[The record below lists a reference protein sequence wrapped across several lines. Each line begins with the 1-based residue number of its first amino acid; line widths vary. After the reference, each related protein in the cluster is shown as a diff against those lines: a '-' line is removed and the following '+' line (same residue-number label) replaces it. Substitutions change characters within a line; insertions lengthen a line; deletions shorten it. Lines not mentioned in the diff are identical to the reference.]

1 MTSLYGIVIT
11 DCIEQLP
18 HNLTTLDITG
28 CELSNDMQ
36 ENLQVMLLLRVTM
49 RGGGQQDR
57 LGPNLGFYLF
67 TVIIQVCKI
76 RGLILKPITSH
87 WRPAGLPECCY
98 CYCYYYY
105 HSYGH

>member
-1 MTSLYGIVIT
+1 MLFISKYFTTKGIFLNLQELRVHHLKLIAPRMTSLYGIVIT

-49 RGGGQQDR
+49 RGGATR
-57 LGPNLGFYLF
+57 SAGP
-67 TVIIQVCKI
+67 
-76 RGLILKPITSH
+76 
-87 WRPAGLPECCY
+87 
-98 CYCYYYY
+98 
-105 HSYGH
+105 

>member
-49 RGGGQQDR
+49 RGGG
-57 LGPNLGFYLF
+57 N
-67 TVIIQVCKI
+67 KI
-76 RGLILKPITSH
+76 GWALTWDFICLLLLSKYVKSE
-87 WRPAGLPECCY
+87 A
-98 CYCYYYY
+98 
-105 HSYGH
+105 